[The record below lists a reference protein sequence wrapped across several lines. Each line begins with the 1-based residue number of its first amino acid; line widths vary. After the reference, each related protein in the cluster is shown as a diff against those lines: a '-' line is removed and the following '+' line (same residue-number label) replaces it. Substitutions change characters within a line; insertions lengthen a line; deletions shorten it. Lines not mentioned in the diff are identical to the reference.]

1 MGRFMTCTPHRKSLD
16 SSIHV
21 EFLWKERDYLKDL
34 SVDGRIL
41 KQILNKQNENG
52 WTRFI

>member
-1 MGRFMTCTPHRKSLD
+1 MTCTPHRKLLE
-16 SSIHV
+16 SSIRV
-21 EFLWKERDYLKDL
+21 EFLWQERDYLKDL